1 MLTKARLHCNKRS
14 PRFVPRKLHL
24 ATPTV
29 PSHSIPSGDLGLRS
43 KKKKGHCN
51 RPPTP
56 ALPPT
61 SHSPRNCRGVFGK
74 GPSDLTAYSSPSD
87 GSPTQTPL
95 SAYEALCDVP
105 PASLPAS
112 SDVPP
117 HQASAASQG
126 TCLGSD
132 SPSTDPETRIWAQVV
147 PLEGDPREQS
157 EAEDLV

>member
-61 SHSPRNCRGVFGK
+61 SHSPRNCREVFGK

-87 GSPTQTPL
+87 GSPPK
-95 SAYEALCDVP
+95 P
-105 PASLPAS
+105 PYLPMRPFAMCLLPAS
-112 SDVPP
+112 QRHLTSLPTRPP
-117 HQASAASQG
+117 LLHRAPALVRILPAQTLRQG
-126 TCLGSD
+126 FGHK
-132 SPSTDPETRIWAQVV
+132 
-147 PLEGDPREQS
+147 
-157 EAEDLV
+157 